1 MKIQKFILKYSN
13 LLLFVVLLGFFILL
27 PFLDNSTLSGM
38 LLTSFFSLVLFLA
51 VLTAGEKKKYFKI
64 AIYLGFVTLVT
75 VWWDSPHTKSGYSLV
90 ASKILFCIFFIFI
103 CHILLKRIFKSK
115 KINENAIFGVACVYI
130 LMGLIWTMIYILIN
144 YFQPGSFQFQNG
156 VEFINDVDSHE
167 FLNLFYFSFVT
178 ITTLGYGDV
187 IPISK
192 IAKMCSILEA
202 VIGQLFIAISV
213 ARIVGLYTAE
223 QYQKNIEKDLS
234 SLEKKRK

>member
-1 MKIQKFILKYSN
+1 MQKFILKNSN

-27 PFLDNSTLSGM
+27 PFLNNSKLSGI

-51 VLTAGEKKKYFKI
+51 VLTAGEKKRYFKI
-64 AIYLGFVTLVT
+64 AIYLGIVTLVT

-90 ASKILFCIFFIFI
+90 ISKMLFCIFFIFI
-103 CHILLKRIFKSK
+103 CYILLRRIFHSK

-130 LMGLIWTMIYILIN
+130 LLGIIWTMIYILIN

-156 VEFINDVDSHE
+156 AEFINNVDSHE
-167 FLNLFYFSFVT
+167 QFVNLFYFSFVT

-187 IPISK
+187 IPIGK
-192 IAKMCSILEA
+192 IAKMISVLEA

-213 ARIVGLYTAE
+213 ARIVGLYTAG
-223 QYQKNIEKDLS
+223 QYQKNLKKDLS
-234 SLEKKRK
+234 KLESDLK